1 MVAVRPIVITR
12 GMMSKLEEIEKALE
26 GVSSSVIGLL
36 SYPDILDDLILDDI
50 KEVEEAVERLNLE
63 LYRYKMEVHFRH
75 GKEMI

>member
-1 MVAVRPIVITR
+1 
-12 GMMSKLEEIEKALE
+12 MSKLEEIEKALE

-63 LYRYKMEVHFRH
+63 VYRYKMEVRFRH